1 MAGVNREDFA
11 VGAGLGAT
19 AGLLLGLSQGL
30 TSGASANLIDLISK
44 LSPLAIFLAASAAAV
59 IAYMKFKSDREAQ
72 RFSNAVSF
80 YRRYLELAFS
90 HTKYAEPDNGFNEIT
105 QPEDYKEYEW
115 FLGILFRACEELLEH
130 SEGSA
135 DKQKWHET
143 ITSQL
148 RYHKKYLRE
157 SQWLNEGDGSLS
169 YSEELRK
176 LIQTVKAE
184 PDDVVHT

>member
-1 MAGVNREDFA
+1 MAKGQEDFV

-19 AGLLLGLSQGL
+19 AGLLLGLTQGL
-30 TSGASANLIDLISK
+30 TIAGSASLVDTVSK

-59 IAYMKFKSDREAQ
+59 IAYLKFKSDREAQ

-90 HTKYAEPDNGFNEIT
+90 NTKYAEPDNGFNEIT
-105 QPEDYKEYEW
+105 QPEEYKEYEW
-115 FLGILFRACEELLEH
+115 FVGILFRACEELLEH

-135 DKQKWHET
+135 DKQKWDRT
-143 ITSQL
+143 IISQL

-157 SQWLNEGDGSLS
+157 SRWLNDGGGILS
-169 YSEELRK
+169 YSEELQK
-176 LIQTVKAE
+176 LILAVKNE
-184 PDDVVHT
+184 TDDVVRT